1 MENFRNAVSG
11 AFDTRTTK
19 TTFFEY
25 EQYPMMDTQVHILFK
40 KHKNPVNIDK
50 KFLSFAIS
58 PGQPFF
64 HSICLKDLAFIDK
77 FNQMFQMHK
86 TSREDFVFINDY
98 LHSFHKNDN
107 FSKLLIMNDHIK
119 SHEFY
124 TFKKLYMLEKD
135 ETKYGVT
142 SCVHT
147 SYRSVAQYEFIK
159 NFSITRDGAI
169 ALFPT
174 VHFFKHVNPF
184 SLYFSLSNK
193 KVYKLPE
200 SLAGLVTLE
209 DIVEAS
215 TLFTHHD
222 IDVFTDEIL
231 MMYVCNLH
239 NGVYQEFLD
248 IPQENISD
256 KIDLLLM
263 TTI

>member
-11 AFDTRTTK
+11 AFNTKTTQ

-25 EQYPMMDTQVHILFK
+25 EQYPMMDTHVHIMLK
-40 KHKNPVNIDK
+40 KDKNPINIDK
-50 KFLSFAIS
+50 IFLSFGIS
-58 PGQPFF
+58 PGQPLF
-64 HSICLKDLAFIDK
+64 HSICLKDLIYIDK

-86 TSREDFVFINDY
+86 NSRNDFNFINDY
-98 LHSFHKNDN
+98 LNSFHKNSN
-107 FSKLLIMNDHIK
+107 FSKLLRIDYDIK

-135 ETKYGVT
+135 ESKYGIT
-142 SCVHT
+142 SCVNK

-159 NFSITRDGAI
+159 NFSITRDGVI

-184 SLYFSLSNK
+184 SLYFSLSDK

-200 SLAGLVTLE
+200 SFEGLVTLE

-215 TLFTHHD
+215 TLFTDHD

-239 NGVYQEFLD
+239 NGFYQEFLD

-263 TTI
+263 TAI